1 MQDYLSTNK
10 PVAFNIHPK
19 QRNVKERQWIMRDE
33 GKLYTYLDPQAKR
46 NKFSVLSMNF
56 SPYLPSLLKLCSLPF
71 SPKTSTLSSPKL
83 HSPHF
88 FLFFFFFFSS
98 LAPLFFFGLVPLN
111 DLCRNHLFFASLFL
125 QPPFLCFT
133 LSAATFSVLHSF
145 CSHLFSTSLFLQPP
159 FLSHSFCSFKKR
171 GWFLLATKDVTR
183 GPLG

>member
-1 MQDYLSTNK
+1 
-10 PVAFNIHPK
+10 
-19 QRNVKERQWIMRDE
+19 MRDE

-88 FLFFFFFFSS
+88 FLFFSFFSPLLPPFSFLDLS
-98 LAPLFFFGLVPLN
+98 LSTISTTTTFSLLHSF
-111 DLCRNHLFFASLFL
+111 CSHLFCPSFFL

-133 LSAATFSVLHSF
+133 LSAATFSV
-145 CSHLFSTSLFLQPP
+145 P
-159 FLSHSFCSFKKR
+159 
-171 GWFLLATKDVTR
+171 LL
-183 GPLG
+183 L